1 MCVEGIILNSADQL
15 FDLTQQN
22 SQSVCLS
29 SPSDY
34 AATGSCRQYFAS
46 VGKANLDL
54 LQRDSSERKQL
65 LLEALA
71 CLVCGQGTTLL
82 KAVESL
88 GLSAVNKTK
97 NALLQWYPVL
107 FNASVL
113 YCFRKFLEQK

>member
-1 MCVEGIILNSADQL
+1 MGVEDVVSNRAVQL

-34 AATGSCRQYFAS
+34 AGTGSCKQYFAS

-54 LQRDSSERKQL
+54 LQRESSERKQL

-82 KAVESL
+82 KAV
-88 GLSAVNKTK
+88 
-97 NALLQWYPVL
+97 
-107 FNASVL
+107 
-113 YCFRKFLEQK
+113 